1 MQVCDRGGRPARSM
15 PTINV
20 LTFNVFVLNIRVRHT
35 VLLGCFSVG
44 ISSNGRIIGRIMVF
58 GRIMIKP
65 TDCSLSIS
73 NTSSLLEK
81 QTSIFREG
89 YIIVKIHK
97 KKNELFFHL
106 RKKAYLC
113 SWTTIS

>member
-1 MQVCDRGGRPARSM
+1 MLVCDRGGRPARPM

-58 GRIMIKP
+58 GRIMVKP
-65 TDCSLSIS
+65 TDCCLSIF
-73 NTSSLLEK
+73 NASSLLEI
-81 QTSIFREG
+81 QTSTFRERHC
-89 YIIVKIHK
+89 IVKTHK
-97 KKNELFFHL
+97 KE
-106 RKKAYLC
+106 
-113 SWTTIS
+113 